1 MTKGAN
7 RFTTQEWSVVA
18 GAPLL
23 AAMWVLA
30 DTRGGMRA
38 TLAVASA
45 YRDAAGHYDS
55 ELLREL
61 LATAPAD
68 AIERPRDR
76 DALGR
81 EAPAALRHALDIVEH
96 AGTTNELAQYRRFGH
111 ALADAAAQAA
121 GQVDVIARER
131 APHIDSEPD

>member
-68 AIERPRDR
+68 AIKRPRDS
-76 DALGR
+76 DALRR
-81 EAPAALRHALDIVEH
+81 EAPAALRHALDIVARWH
-96 AGTTNELAQYRRFGH
+96 
-111 ALADAAAQAA
+111 
-121 GQVDVIARER
+121 RER
-131 APHIDSEPD
+131 TGSVPAVRPRARRRCRAGRRPT